1 MPHGPRPE
9 SRGWRWAAAVLLAAA
24 LPAGCTLMEAA
35 GSVAVEA
42 GRRLLVDRA
51 RDNFGE
57 FADSIEML
65 INALLDHVQP
75 AGQRPDL
82 DRPDGAPRPTPQSL
96 GEHASLEVTV
106 VRETRVADDRWL
118 AVPLLDGEVVRDGVG
133 REGDGDLLKV
143 RIKPSVDGWLYAVWI
158 DATAWATPV
167 FPFCDGETWVNP
179 VRAGQQVDVPAGDR
193 WFELDGQRGT
203 EALYVLLAPGPRPD
217 LEGALR
223 SLAGRERPATS
234 ADGGVL
240 ETHAAG
246 SQADFSRGLGKVR
259 PGHSTG
265 VTTPDGVRHEVPTL
279 LFPAAE
285 GAQDMLVTRW
295 FRHE

>member
-1 MPHGPRPE
+1 MALLAR
-9 SRGWRWAAAVLLAAA
+9 RRLAAAALLAAA
-24 LPAGCTLMEAA
+24 LAAGCTLMDAA

-51 RDNFGE
+51 RENFGE
-57 FADSIEML
+57 YADTIELL
-65 INALLDHVQP
+65 INVLVDHVQP
-75 AGQRPDL
+75 AGRRPDL
-82 DRPDGAPRPTPQSL
+82 DRPAAPPKTAPQALGAL
-96 GEHASLEVTV
+96 AGIEVTV

-143 RIKPSVDGWLYAVWI
+143 RLRSATDGWVYAVWI

-167 FPFCDGETWVNP
+167 FPFCEGESWVNP
-179 VRAGQQVDVPAGDR
+179 VRAGQQLDIPSGDR
-193 WFELDGQRGT
+193 WFELDGHRGT

-217 LEGALR
+217 LEAALR
-223 SLAGRERPATS
+223 ALVGRERPAMA
-234 ADGGVL
+234 ADGGALV
-240 ETHAAG
+240 THDAG
-246 SQADFSRGLGKVR
+246 SQAEFSRGLGKPR
-259 PGHSTG
+259 QGHAAS
-265 VTTPDGVRHEVPTL
+265 VTTSDGVHHEVATL

-285 GAQDMLVTRW
+285 GAQDLLVTRW